1 METMKT
7 RTFRAGGLWEDLRN
21 PKRHSSKIIWFLL
34 VILLVPIVIIVPE
47 FIYPANLAN
56 VLLQMVPLGIVA
68 IGQTY
73 VILGGGIDMSVGSQI
88 SLISLVAS
96 SLMSDNPGTI
106 VSVTLLCLMLGGCF
120 GFLNGLILRLF
131 PMPPL
136 IATLCTGYLFQGIA
150 YALHETS
157 GGYIPA
163 LFRRIC
169 TASWGIIS
177 VPFVIYL
184 LIFFGT
190 WFFLYKTPWGRYI
203 YALGG
208 NAEVLN
214 TSGIN
219 PDKIRIFSYVISG
232 LLSAVVGLYLAARLR
247 SGSSHYGDTYTLLS
261 ITATVVGGTSM
272 AGGLG
277 SLSGTFAGTILVSML
292 TNVLNNI
299 AFRYNLQSAYYKDVI
314 TGLILVTAMFFYRK
328 RE

>member
-1 METMKT
+1 
-7 RTFRAGGLWEDLRN
+7 
-21 PKRHSSKIIWFLL
+21 
-34 VILLVPIVIIVPE
+34 
-47 FIYPANLAN
+47 
-56 VLLQMVPLGIVA
+56 MVPLGIIA

-96 SLMSDNPGTI
+96 SLMTDNSLI
-106 VSVTLLCLMLGGCF
+106 IILVVFLCLVLGCF
-120 GFLNGLILRLF
+120 FGLLNGCIMKLY

-136 IATLCTGYLFQGIA
+136 IVTLCTGYLFQGIA

-163 LFRRIC
+163 VFKEVF
-169 TASWGIIS
+169 TASWGLFS
-177 VPFVIYL
+177 VPFTLYVL
-184 LIFFGT
+184 FFYGA
-190 WFFLYKTPWGRYI
+190 WFVLYKTPLGRHI

-208 NAEVLN
+208 NSEVLN
-214 TSGIN
+214 NSGVD
-219 PDKIRIFSYVISG
+219 PARVRIISYMFSG
-232 LLSAVVGLYLAARLR
+232 LFSAVVGLYLAARLR

-277 SLSGTFAGTILVSML
+277 GLSGTFAGTILVSML

-299 AFRYNLQSAYYKDVI
+299 AFRYNLQSAYYKDII
-314 TGLILVTAMFFYRK
+314 TGLILVTAMFFYKK